1 MLLLELYFEVRLRK
15 NVSAGGE
22 FCSPASKANRRM
34 PVTQPS
40 TIINN
45 QSPKEDFS
53 SNVKNM

>member
-15 NVSAGGE
+15 NVSVRGE
-22 FCSPASKANRRM
+22 FCSPAPKANRRM

-45 QSPKEDFS
+45 KSPKEDFFFQ
-53 SNVKNM
+53 M